1 MIAALSKMAQGQA
14 QAVIA
19 HRAQVKN
26 TTPSAL
32 ASLYCGATGMSP
44 FPSFVLPAAVQ
55 KVLNKRQFWPGR
67 LV

>member
-1 MIAALSKMAQGQA
+1 MVTALSKMVQGQA
-14 QAVIA
+14 QAIIA

-32 ASLYCGATGMSP
+32 ASLYCGATGMTAVHGLCYWGQLRSGLLTY
-44 FPSFVLPAAVQ
+44 VL
-55 KVLNKRQFWPGR
+55 GR